1 MERKLSLKQLL
12 TEANKQLNKLVE
24 KNITHSRRS
33 IHKPFFA
40 SHLGVCMS

>member
-24 KNITHSRRS
+24 KKHHSLPA
-33 IHKPFFA
+33 KYP
-40 SHLGVCMS
+40 